1 MTGGVVRRSATLA
14 FSLLVCFTAA
24 GLGGLA
30 TATSVGTWY
39 PELAKPPF
47 NPPAWLF
54 APVWNILFAL
64 MAIAA
69 WRVHER
75 APAGPPRR
83 AALTLFTGQ
92 LVANVL
98 WSVLFFGLRQPGAA
112 LVWIFVLEGLI
123 VATLAS
129 FWRLDRVAG
138 ALLVP
143 YALWVAFAIVL
154 NGAIW
159 WLN

>member
-1 MTGGVVRRSATLA
+1 MTSEAVRRYAALCVSLA
-14 FSLLVCFTAA
+14 VCFTAA

-30 TATSVGTWY
+30 TATSVGNWY
-39 PELAKPPF
+39 PQLAKPPF

-54 APVWNILFAL
+54 APVWNTLFAL
-64 MAIAA
+64 MAVAA
-69 WRVHER
+69 WRIHDR
-75 APAGPPRR
+75 APDAPARR
-83 AALTLFTGQ
+83 AALALFGGQ

-112 LVWIFVLEGLI
+112 LLWILVLEVLI
-123 VATLAS
+123 VATLAM

-143 YALWVAFAIVL
+143 YALWVAFAIAL